1 MKSWGEQQT
10 IEGVVCTQGFI
21 QLDNVR
27 QVSVYTFMTEGFGI
41 DVGANTIPFFQETLL
56 QQKPEAIVLTHH
68 HEDHTG
74 NSAFVEQQLHI
85 PQYIHPLA
93 VKDMHVTANNPQ
105 YRRDVWGTRP
115 AFDAL
120 PLAET
125 FEAKST
131 WDVHHTPGHAFDHV
145 ALYNRS
151 NGHLF
156 AGDLFVAPKIK
167 LMLQGESY
175 STLLQSL
182 RFIQT
187 IDYGTLFCSHAGYV
201 KNARTRIDQKIA
213 YMEDFAD
220 EIMTLHRQ
228 GKDAE
233 EIVAQL
239 LPYKAVMEA
248 ISDGEWSRQY
258 LVETVIREAP
268 ALFAYV

>member
-10 IEGVVCTQGFI
+10 IEDVVCTQGFI
-21 QLDNVR
+21 QLEGVR
-27 QVSVYTFMTEGFGI
+27 PVSVYTFLTEGFSI
-41 DVGANTIPFFQETLL
+41 DVGANTIPFFQQTLL

-74 NSAFVEQQLHI
+74 NGAFVEQHLQI
-85 PQYIHPLA
+85 PQYIHA
-93 VKDMHVTANNPQ
+93 SSVSDMHVMANNPQ

-115 AFDAL
+115 AFDAK

-125 FEAKST
+125 FQAKST
-131 WDVHHTPGHAFDHV
+131 WDVLHTPGHAFDHV
-145 ALYNRS
+145 ALYNRG
-151 NGHLF
+151 NGQLF

-167 LMLQGESY
+167 MMLEGESY

-187 IDYGTLFCSHAGYV
+187 IDYGTLFCSHAGRV
-201 KNARTRIDQKIA
+201 DNARTLIDQKIA

-220 EIMTLHRQ
+220 EVMMLHRQ
-228 GKDAE
+228 GKDAD

-239 LPYKAVMEA
+239 LPYKAIMEA
-248 ISDGEWSRQY
+248 ISDGEWSRRY
-258 LVETVIREAP
+258 LVETIVQEAP
-268 ALFAYV
+268 ALFAHV